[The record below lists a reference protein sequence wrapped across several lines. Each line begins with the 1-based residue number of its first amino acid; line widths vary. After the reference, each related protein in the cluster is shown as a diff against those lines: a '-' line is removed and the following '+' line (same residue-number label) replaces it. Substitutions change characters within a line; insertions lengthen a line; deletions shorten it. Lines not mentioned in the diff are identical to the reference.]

1 MSSNAKLDY
10 PEIEYLDKEE
20 IDKLP
25 GFEQCV
31 VIFANEYNGQ
41 TCSLD
46 IEGNGNFREFDIRR
60 ESLFTYMEED
70 NFRLKE
76 RVRYILTFHDDKD
89 HAENAIKYLKEHWI
103 PGKSKLHRK
112 LTPTSNV
119 TVDVRFAE
127 DSLIS
132 NSN

>member
-1 MSSNAKLDY
+1 MGSNARLNY
-10 PEIEYLDKEE
+10 PEIEYFDKEE

-25 GFEQCV
+25 GFEKCV

-46 IEGNGNFREFDIRR
+46 IEGNGNFREFDIKR
-60 ESLFTYMEED
+60 EKLFTYEEED
-70 NFRLKE
+70 HSKLKE

-103 PGKSKLHRK
+103 PGKTRIYRK

-119 TVDVRFAE
+119 TVVVTFAD
-127 DSLIS
+127 DSLTS
-132 NSN
+132 NFN